1 MKISDILKITA
12 DRLRKADIDTAN
24 LDARLLLC
32 KYLNKDK
39 LYLIVNANEEIEVDS
54 AFDELVER
62 REKYEP
68 MQYILGKAEFY
79 GLDFKVN
86 KNEIVGLVGKN
97 GAGKSTIIKSVTGV
111 LPFDSGKITIAG
123 FDVVVDSI
131 NAKKH
136 LGYVPD
142 VCNAFDKMTGMEY
155 LNFVADIFGVNK
167 KTREEKLKDFQ
178 KHFSLGESIHKLISS
193 YSHGMRQKISI
204 MASLMSSPKLWILD
218 EPTTGLDPLTTSNL
232 LKYIDAYAKSG
243 NAVMFSSHN
252 LDVVKR
258 VCDRV
263 IIIKKGNLIEELS
276 IEELKCKTEEEIES
290 YFTE

>member
-1 MKISDILKITA
+1 MSKEVLEV
-12 DRLRKADIDTAN
+12 LN
-24 LDARLLLC
+24 
-32 KYLNKDK
+32 LNKSYNK
-39 LYLIVNANEEIEVDS
+39 GKSLTVKNVNFQVKES
-54 AFDELVER
+54 
-62 REKYEP
+62 
-68 MQYILGKAEFY
+68 
-79 GLDFKVN
+79 
-86 KNEIVGLVGKN
+86 EIVGLVGKN
-97 GAGKSTIIKSVTGV
+97 GAGKSTIIKSITGV

-123 FDVVVDSI
+123 YDITQDSI

-155 LNFVADIFGVNK
+155 LNFVADIFGVDRK
-167 KTREEKLKDFQ
+167 KREEKIKEFQ
-178 KHFSLGESIHKLISS
+178 EHFSLGESIHKLISS

-232 LKYIDAYAKSG
+232 LKYISNYAKKG

-263 IIIKKGNLIEELS
+263 IVIKKGNLIEELT
-276 IEELKCKTEEEIES
+276 IENLKNKTDEEIEN
-290 YFTE
+290 YFVE

>member
-1 MKISDILKITA
+1 MSKAILEVSK
-12 DRLRKADIDTAN
+12 
-24 LDARLLLC
+24 
-32 KYLNKDK
+32 LNKSYNK
-39 LYLIVNANEEIEVDS
+39 GKSLTVKNVN
-54 AFDELVER
+54 F
-62 REKYEP
+62 
-68 MQYILGKAEFY
+68 Q
-79 GLDFKVN
+79 VN

-97 GAGKSTIIKSVTGV
+97 GAGKSTIIKSITGV
-111 LPFDSGKITIAG
+111 LPFDSGKIVIAG
-123 FDVVVDSI
+123 FDVTEDSL

-155 LNFVADIFGVNK
+155 LNFVADIFNVDK
-167 KTREEKLKDFQ
+167 KVREEKIENFEKY
-178 KHFSLGESIHKLISS
+178 FSLGESVHKLISS

-232 LKYIDAYAKSG
+232 LKFIVSYAKSG

-258 VCDRV
+258 VCDKV
-263 IIIKKGNLIEELS
+263 IIIKQGNLIEELT
-276 IEELKCKTEEEIES
+276 IEELKNKTEEEIED
-290 YFTE
+290 YFVE